1 MTLDL
6 VPSDEKILPPVPP
19 PVTDTDAS
27 TDSTISVGILESY
40 ASRVFLEDGLSDYL
54 EKKCWP
60 IGLQKLLVEELKD
73 IRFADLENTIKIA
86 DSRIDIPEFELIAP
100 NRLN

>member
-40 ASRVFLEDGLSDYL
+40 ASRAFLEDGLSDYL

-73 IRFADLENTIKIA
+73 IPTRFFISD
-86 DSRIDIPEFELIAP
+86 DSGTMMFPDGHKLVGEGESAR
-100 NRLN
+100 

>member
-60 IGLQKLLVEELKD
+60 IGLQKLLVEELNAAVWFHGRTLHMPQNLRH
-73 IRFADLENTIKIA
+73 ISATAAWFW
-86 DSRIDIPEFELIAP
+86 P
-100 NRLN
+100 LNLL